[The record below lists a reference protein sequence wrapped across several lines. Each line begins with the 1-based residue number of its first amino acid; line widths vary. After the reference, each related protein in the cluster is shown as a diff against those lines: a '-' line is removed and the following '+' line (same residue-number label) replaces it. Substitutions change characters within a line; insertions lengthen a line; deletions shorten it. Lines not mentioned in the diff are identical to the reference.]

1 MNKLSK
7 NKQEGFSLI
16 EILVALLI
24 IGLLTS
30 IVAINVL
37 PSQDIARVEKTKA
50 DIAVLQNA
58 LEMYRLERFNY
69 PNNDIGLRAL
79 LKSQDNNQ
87 ETMNRGYIRRLP
99 QDPWGN
105 DYRYI
110 YPGERNNDYDIYSTG
125 ADGEDGGEG
134 LSADIGNWDDS
145 KNN

>member
-1 MNKLSK
+1 MNKLNE
-7 NKQEGFSLI
+7 NKQDGFSLI

-58 LEMYRLERFNY
+58 LEMYRLESFNY
-69 PNNDIGLRAL
+69 PSSDIGLKAL
-79 LKSQDNNQ
+79 LKSKDNNQ
-87 ETMNRGYIRRLP
+87 KNMSRGYIRRLP

-105 DYRYI
+105 DYKYI
-110 YPGERNNDYDIYSTG
+110 YPGEKNNYDIYSTG

-134 LSADIGNWDDS
+134 LNADIGNWDDS
-145 KNN
+145 EIN

>member
-87 ETMNRGYIRRLP
+87 VTMNRGYIRRLP